1 MPITDIVILIV
12 IGFFAVKGLFKGLI
26 NEVFGLLGL
35 ILGYILSF
43 QFYIPL
49 SKIYIY
55 LGISEEVSMGLGFV
69 TAFLLIYIVIFLSGK
84 LLARFFKAIQLG
96 WADKSGGF
104 AFGAF
109 KSAVIT
115 GLALSFLL
123 TLTPDNSAFSKNVR
137 NSAISKRLIKITP
150 YVFDMLNKLPE
161 VRKENPFNRE

>member
-1 MPITDIVILIV
+1 MPVTDIVILVIV
-12 IGFFAVKGLFKGLI
+12 GLFAVKGLFKGLV

-43 QFYIPL
+43 QFYISL
-49 SKIYIY
+49 SAIYTY
-55 LGISEEVSMGLGFV
+55 LGVPENISRGLGFV
-69 TAFLLIYIVIFLSGK
+69 TAFLLIYIIIFVAGK
-84 LLARFFKAIQLG
+84 LLSRFFKAIQLG

-123 TLTPDNSAFSKNVR
+123 TLTPVNSAFSKNVR
-137 NSAISKRLIKITP
+137 KSAISKRLIKITP
-150 YVFDMLNKLPE
+150 YVFEMLNKLPE